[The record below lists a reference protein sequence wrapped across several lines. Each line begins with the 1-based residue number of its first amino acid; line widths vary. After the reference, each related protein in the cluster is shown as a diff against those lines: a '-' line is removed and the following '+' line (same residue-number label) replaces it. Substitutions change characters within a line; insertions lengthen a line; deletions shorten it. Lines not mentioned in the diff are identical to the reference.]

1 MQCTQCGFEFKYPC
15 GCPYEGYRSS
25 CLHDLYS
32 TWDAILLTIFAP
44 PLVLLF
50 MPLIAACFIPVAF
63 FIMSIVYCFED
74 CYGES
79 FWAYIWIYFSLVAG
93 IVVNAIVLPFVY
105 LIGPFALAYALYE
118 EYYRLFEPQTEN
130 I

>member
-1 MQCTQCGFEFKYPC
+1 
-15 GCPYEGYRSS
+15 
-25 CLHDLYS
+25 
-32 TWDAILLTIFAP
+32 
-44 PLVLLF
+44 

-79 FWAYIWIYFSLVAG
+79 FWAYIWIYLSLVAG

-118 EYYRLFEPQTEN
+118 EYYRLFDPQTEN